1 MGASVIDAG
10 KRNIV
15 DLLVSVPF
23 ELTVALN
30 LLTTQKAE
38 PFRYVKLNPAVPLAS
53 VVTVAGMPPPSEL
66 EGVRLV
72 SSVNVFTGVAVEH
85 DPAVSTVVGVR
96 RPSSSAS
103 KEPLPLTSSEQKVA
117 STVQAGPVLKATGRI
132 RNVTT

>member
-1 MGASVIDAG
+1 MTSASNAG

-30 LLTTQKAE
+30 LLTIQKAD
-38 PFRYVKLNPAVPLAS
+38 PFRYVKSNAAVPLAP

-72 SSVNVFTGVAVEH
+72 SRVNVLTGGAVGQ
-85 DPAVSTVVGVR
+85 DPAVATVVGVR

-103 KEPLPLTSSEQKVA
+103 KEPLPFTSSEQ
-117 STVQAGPVLKATGRI
+117 
-132 RNVTT
+132 